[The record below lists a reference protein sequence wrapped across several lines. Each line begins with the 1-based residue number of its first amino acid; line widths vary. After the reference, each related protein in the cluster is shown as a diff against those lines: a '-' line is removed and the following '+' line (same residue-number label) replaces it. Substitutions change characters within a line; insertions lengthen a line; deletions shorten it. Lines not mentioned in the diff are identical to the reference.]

1 MKLENELWR
10 ITIDTNPEDC
20 NLKCVMCEE
29 HSPYSNFIPKLYQET
44 GVKRRRM
51 PFEWVEKIFAQA
63 KELGVKEIIP
73 STMGEPLLYKD
84 FDSIFELSRQT
95 GIKINLTTNG
105 TFPKKS
111 VIEWAMLIVP
121 NTTDIKISWNGATQA
136 TAEKVMYRIDFEQC
150 LKNVKQFIAVRN
162 HIFEETG
169 YFCRVTFQLTFME
182 NNMHELADIIQLAAS
197 LGVDRVK
204 GHHLWAHFDEIKNLD
219 FKRSKA
225 GIKRWN
231 THVEEALEAQR
242 KYLKPNGERVLLE
255 NIIPLA
261 PKENIQVP
269 DDYECPFLNKEL
281 WISATGKFSPCCAP
295 DELRQSLGD
304 FGNFEKQ
311 EILTI
316 IESKQYKNLAKNYK
330 EKELCKSCNMR
341 KPNRN

>member
-1 MKLENELWR
+1 MKPENELWR

-20 NLKCVMCEE
+20 NLKCIMCEE
-29 HSPYSNFIPKLYQET
+29 HSPYSNFIPKLFQET

-51 PFEWVEKIFAQA
+51 PFEWVEKIFIQA

-84 FDSIFELSRQT
+84 FDGIFELSRQT

-111 VIEWAMLIVP
+111 VVEWAMLIVP
-121 NTTDIKISWNGATQA
+121 NTTDIKISWNAATPE
-136 TAEKVMYRIDFEQC
+136 TAEKVMQGINFAQC
-150 LKNVKQFIAVRN
+150 LENVKEFITVRD
-162 HIFEETG
+162 HIFTETG

-204 GHHLWAHFDEIKNLD
+204 GHHLWAHFDEIKELD
-219 FKRSKA
+219 FKRSET
-225 GIKRWN
+225 GIKKWN
-231 THVEEALEAQR
+231 LHVEEALNAQR

-255 NIIPLA
+255 NIIPLT
-261 PKENIQVP
+261 PQENIEVP
-269 DDYECPFLNKEL
+269 EDYECPFLNKEL

-295 DELRQSLGD
+295 DELRQTLGD
-304 FGNFEKQ
+304 FGNFAEQDISTFTKS
-311 EILTI
+311 E
-316 IESKQYKNLAKNYK
+316 QYQNLMKNYK
-330 EKELCKSCNMR
+330 EKELCKTCNMR
-341 KPNRN
+341 KPK